1 MRNLLTIDVEEYF
14 QVEGFADVVPRSAWE
29 SFESRVAAQTATLLD
44 LLDETHQ
51 KATFFVLAWTAARH
65 PDLVREIVRR
75 GHEVASHGTSH
86 RMVDVQGPDEFR
98 RDVRD
103 ARALLE
109 SLAGAPVTGYRA
121 PSFSITERTPWA
133 HRILAEEGHVYSSSV
148 FPVRHD
154 RYGIPDAPRT
164 PWVVR
169 PGDGLSIVEV
179 PPLTLRVLG
188 QNLPVAGGGYLRL
201 LPVGIVSKAIERMN
215 ADGHPAVVY
224 LHPWEID
231 PDQPRIAGRATN
243 RFRHYVG
250 LGKMLAKLRTL
261 LDRHAF
267 GTMGGHFG
275 AASQGGATSAPAAAQ
290 ATAPSPSPAVA

>member
-14 QVEGFADVVPRSAWE
+14 QVEGFADVVDRGAWG
-29 SFESRVAAQTATLLD
+29 SYESRVAAQTRRLLD
-44 LLDETHQ
+44 LLDETRQ
-51 KATFFVLAWTAARH
+51 KATFFVLAWSAARH
-65 PDLVREIVRR
+65 PDVVREIVRR

-86 RMVDVQGPDEFR
+86 RMVDVQGPDDFR

-103 ARALLE
+103 ARSLLE

-133 HRILAEEGHVYSSSV
+133 HRILAEEGYVYSSSV

-188 QNLPVAGGGYLRL
+188 QNLPVAGGGYMRL
-201 LPVGIVSKAIERMN
+201 LPVGIISKAIERMN
-215 ADGHPAVVY
+215 ADGHPAVIY

-231 PDQPRIAGRATN
+231 PDQPRIPGRATN

-250 LGKMLAKLRTL
+250 LASMFGKLRTL
-261 LDRHAF
+261 LNRHAF
-267 GTMGGHFG
+267 GTMGAHLG
-275 AASQGGATSAPAAAQ
+275 APSQRSAPAAPA
-290 ATAPSPSPAVA
+290 AASPPSPAPAAA